1 MPNGLLELMISC
13 DWCTRILDFVRN
25 IVLERLGLLGVGVRS
40 LKKTSRSQR
49 PSQPE
54 KQHGQ
59 IMDEAIHC
67 FSKLQDEARIP
78 RYYQEFNLL
87 DRIRSL
93 QCFQTILSDTSEDEV
108 HYFLRKDPQIL
119 LGVRLAYLVRRRS
132 RASPLAN

>member
-78 RYYQEFNLL
+78 RYYQEF
-87 DRIRSL
+87 D
-93 QCFQTILSDTSEDEV
+93 
-108 HYFLRKDPQIL
+108 L
-119 LGVRLAYLVRRRS
+119 LGEKKGPELLFQSNQLWSVASSAQKFLDFVPDALLELLISCQVRY
-132 RASPLAN
+132 